1 MEISNHPYNYK
12 FSWNANFVPLK
23 KKSHCK
29 ILQDASNI
37 HTCTSHNLNAHHQ
50 VCNKSNTTGNICGVV
65 PAYTSGAPEFTPGF
79 QWGSCCSIFSFLC
92 NVL

>member
-1 MEISNHPYNYK
+1 MECQFCTI
-12 FSWNANFVPLK
+12 AIILVQLK

-37 HTCTSHNLNAHHQ
+37 HTCTSHNLNAHHR

-65 PAYTSGAPEFTPGF
+65 PAYTSGAPEFT
-79 QWGSCCSIFSFLC
+79 IIAEIKRK
-92 NVL
+92 NV